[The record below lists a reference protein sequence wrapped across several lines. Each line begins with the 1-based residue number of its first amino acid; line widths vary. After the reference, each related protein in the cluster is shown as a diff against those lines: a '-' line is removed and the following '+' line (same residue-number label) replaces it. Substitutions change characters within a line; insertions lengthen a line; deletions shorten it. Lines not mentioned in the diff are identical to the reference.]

1 MKDSWFLFSN
11 DLSKKKY
18 YFVNLYDLCGNCK
31 TSIDLKFIHTV
42 KGDKFYFGHDVKTS
56 CQPVE
61 VVEEHDFSL

>member
-1 MKDSWFLFSN
+1 MKN
-11 DLSKKKY
+11 LSDRILLARMQLHQY
-18 YFVNLYDLCGNCK
+18 M
-31 TSIDLKFIHTV
+31 IELKFIHTV